1 MVEQITKLST
11 TAKAEKQ
18 HKTRSPKVAS
28 DYVLLVVKLVI
39 MVVVFIAT
47 LYPFLNSLAI
57 SLNYADDTI
66 LGGITIYPRKFTLDN
81 YKNIFGKET
90 IWRAYGITFART
102 ILGTIGGLLVTG
114 SLSFALSRKGLAG
127 RKVYTMLCLIPMYFA
142 GGMIPTYFLI
152 KTLGLTNNF
161 WVYIIPNLVNIWNM
175 ILMRSYFQS
184 VPAALEESARID
196 GANYITIFFKIFWPV
211 STPIVATIALYFG
224 VFHWNDWYT
233 TYVYINDPNLKPM
246 TSVLLSIINEASFA
260 ERMAALGTDAS
271 MIGQA
276 SQGKSVNVRSI
287 TMATMITSIVPIVA
301 VYPFLQ
307 RYFIKGIMIG
317 SIKG

>member
-1 MVEQITKLST
+1 MAKKSRMKAKMTPSDCVVVTLMV
-11 TAKAEKQ
+11 
-18 HKTRSPKVAS
+18 
-28 DYVLLVVKLVI
+28 VI
-39 MVVVFIAT
+39 MTVVFAAT
-47 LYPFLNSLAI
+47 LYPFLNALAI

-66 LGGITIYPRKFTLDN
+66 LGGITIYPRKFTIDN

-114 SLSFALSRKGLAG
+114 SMAFALSRKILVG
-127 RKVYTMLCLIPMYFA
+127 RRFYTMLCLIPMYFA
-142 GGMIPTYFLI
+142 GGLIPMYFLI
-152 KTLGLTNNF
+152 KTLGLTNTF
-161 WVYIIPNLVNIWNM
+161 WVYIIPALVNVWNL

-184 VPAALEESARID
+184 VPEALEESARID
-196 GANYITIFFKIFWPV
+196 GANYLTVFFKIFWPV

-224 VFHWNDWYT
+224 VAQWNDWYT
-233 TYVYINDPNLKPM
+233 TFVYVNDPNLKPM
-246 TSVLLSIINEASFA
+246 TSVLLSIINEAGFA
-260 ERMAALGTDAS
+260 ERMAALGADAS
-271 MIGQA
+271 VIGQA
-276 SQGKSVNVRSI
+276 SQGKAVNVRSI

-301 VYPFLQ
+301 IYPFLQ